1 MHHQIHPTGD
11 QPRFE
16 RGREVMEPAAC
27 ESADGRGADGAPALA
42 TLPHYAS
49 PVGGPMGVGQ
59 PAAAG
64 PAGGGL
70 VPTIAEANLAAAY
83 ALAAELAPLYL
94 ATRVLPDGTV
104 AALFDLIFTR
114 AICLG
119 CTETGYSRRFCFE
132 DRVLASRRFAE
143 LQAEDDEPA
152 GFIARRGA

>member
-16 RGREVMEPAAC
+16 RGREVMEPAVC

-64 PAGGGL
+64 PAGGAA
-70 VPTIAEANLAAAY
+70 PTILETNLAAAH
-83 ALAAELAPLYL
+83 ALAEALDPCYL
-94 ATRVLPDGTV
+94 TTRVLPDGSV
-104 AALFDLIFTR
+104 AALLELMFTR

-119 CTETGYSRRFCFE
+119 CTEYGWARRFCFE
-132 DRVLASRRFAE
+132 DRALASRRFAE
-143 LQAEDDEPA
+143 LQSEDDEPA
-152 GFIARRGA
+152 GYVARRGL

>member
-64 PAGGGL
+64 PAGGP
-70 VPTIAEANLAAAY
+70 VPTIADVNLRAAH
-83 ALAAELAPLYL
+83 ALAEELESGYL
-94 ATRVLPDGTV
+94 ATRVLPDGSV
-104 AALFDLIFTR
+104 AALLDLLFTR

-119 CTETGYSRRFCFE
+119 CTSVGWSRRFCFE
-132 DRVLASRRFAE
+132 DRSLASLRFAE
-143 LQAEDDEPA
+143 LQ
-152 GFIARRGA
+152 G